1 MVDNALTLRDYAA
14 RLDPKGEKFN
24 ADIINLIY
32 QNNPLL
38 TDMPVVEA
46 NDGTSN
52 FTTFKIALPEA
63 QWVGL
68 REGVKTSKGGVTSV
82 RNTAAHLSTMIE
94 MSQREYDRAPDK
106 NAFIADQVADH
117 IEGMN
122 QKANRAVVY
131 GSTADNPREING
143 FFMHMKECGF
153 DLKGAISGAY
163 DVKKPE
169 FYICNGGGALSAPT
183 GATRDNIG
191 QYSDI
196 TVQNDAA
203 TMAALSLRSIGLVGL
218 GSRTI
223 NMFYPQGTKA
233 GIVKGEWKEHQTLID
248 DNGGKYEGCQQ
259 FLDWDLGLNV
269 RDWRYMTWMRNI
281 DIASLEKRGFE
292 SWYKTALRRMKT
304 RVGEGKCD
312 GCKLQWVMSCEV
324 WEGVQTIFERLT
336 MSNACGFEQLEGI
349 KTETLWGIPV
359 RTLDVMNVDEEPLKV
374 KAA

>member
-32 QNNPLL
+32 QDNSLL
-38 TDMPVVEA
+38 KEMPFVEA
-46 NDGTSN
+46 NDGSSN
-52 FTTFKIALPEA
+52 LTTFKVALPEA

-106 NAFIADQVADH
+106 NAFLADQVADH
-117 IEGMN
+117 IEAMN
-122 QKANRAVVY
+122 QKANTATVY
-131 GSTADNPREING
+131 GSTADNPRAING

-153 DLKGAISGAY
+153 DLNGTVGGRHDS
-163 DVKKPE
+163 KKPE
-169 FYICNGGGALSAPT
+169 FYICNGGGALAAAS
-183 GATRDNIG
+183 GAAKDDNGQYDNITC
-191 QYSDI
+191 QN
-196 TVQNDAA
+196 TVDA
-203 TMAALSLRSIGLVGL
+203 MSSLSLRSIGLVGL
-218 GSRTI
+218 GTRTI

-233 GIVKGEWKEHQTLID
+233 GIVKGAWKDHETLID
-248 DNGGKYEGCQQ
+248 DNGGKYEGCMQ

-269 RDWRYMTWMRNI
+269 RDWRYLSWMRNI
-281 DIASLEKRGFE
+281 DLASLEKRGFE

-304 RVGEGKCD
+304 RIGEGKTD
-312 GCKLQWVMSCEV
+312 GVKLQWIMSRPV

-336 MSNACGFEQLEGI
+336 MANAVGFAQLEDV

-359 RTLDVMNVDEEPLKV
+359 RTLDIMNIDEDALAV
-374 KAA
+374 AS